1 MTNRIPATANELSA
15 GEARILT
22 RFLRR
27 LHATPGVTCR
37 ALGRG
42 TFGMF

>member
-1 MTNRIPATANELSA
+1 MTDRIPAIASELSA

-27 LHATPGVTCR
+27 LHANPGVTRR
-37 ALGRG
+37 ALGLG